1 MIQNRTMSCIFDILS
16 DIPVPNTLSLLTQ
29 SGISTSS
36 LDEYIQPTAYFKITL
51 REVLLS
57 LGKSSRVE
65 LCSSVVGFQKN
76 IRNLTEPRYKFDEKW
91 PRFERSAALDGYLVQ
106 DGRVIAV
113 DPIAEHLVTSED
125 SLSELIHQSSVSG
138 ADDIISL
145 IKKSAEDYLKQPPDL
160 IGCLSNMRTALES
173 FVKSLALKTQLK
185 REETKDTSK
194 WGNALAYLRST
205 GFISEKEENV
215 FVSVYALLSELHR
228 PIRMEENEMVC
239 LGRSI
244 ALSLCWLLSKKAT
257 YKKV

>member
-1 MIQNRTMSCIFDILS
+1 MIQNRTISCVFDILS
-16 DIPVPNTLSLLTQ
+16 DIPVSNTLSLLTQ

-36 LDEYIQPTAYFKITL
+36 LNEYIQPTAHFKTTL

-57 LGKSSRVE
+57 LGEGYRVE

-76 IRNLTEPRYKFDEKW
+76 IRSLTEPRYKFDEKW

-106 DGRVIAV
+106 GGGVIAV

-125 SLSELIHQSSVSG
+125 SLSELIHQSSVSE

-160 IGCLSNMRTALES
+160 NGCLSNMRTALES
-173 FVKSLALKTQLK
+173 LAKSLASKTQL
-185 REETKDTSK
+185 RRGETKDTSK
-194 WGNALAYLRST
+194 WGNAISYLRST

-215 FVSVYALLSELHR
+215 FVSVYSLLSEHHR